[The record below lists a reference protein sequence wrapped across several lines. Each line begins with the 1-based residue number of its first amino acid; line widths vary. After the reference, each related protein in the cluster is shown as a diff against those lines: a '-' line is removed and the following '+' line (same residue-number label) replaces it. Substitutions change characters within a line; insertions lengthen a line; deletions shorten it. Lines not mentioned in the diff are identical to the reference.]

1 MASKSGKAQKGPL
14 ENARAFIDYN
24 DNGVWDSATE
34 PGALTDSTGAYT
46 ISETLLPS
54 AVQTTAGYSLVVT
67 TDGLTVDTSTGAV
80 LSGVTM
86 SAPTTSSM
94 ITPVTTLVE
103 EGGLTQAQVV
113 AALGLPATFDPM
125 TFDAFSTTLT
135 AAEKTTALAAEKV
148 AQKVMAA
155 VTTFAAVAEGSG
167 VSAALAF
174 EGAMSSVVAQVAVAS
189 GASTTMTVSAAD
201 VDAISTLMAAQYDAG
216 GKFKAA
222 VDAGSATKATYTTQA
237 TSTTDAIK
245 NVAAAITAVTSED
258 LAASKDLFS
267 VVQVM
272 QDQVKAAAVSTNT
285 SGIATSVAIATATDA
300 NGDGIADVVATAAAN
315 KAPTAIALSSSSL
328 IETKSANADGSVTV
342 GTVTTTDA
350 DNASGHTYAI
360 VESAGTDFADFTITS
375 AGVLSLKA
383 QPDYETK
390 TSYSVAVSTTDTG
403 GKTFA
408 DTLTVSITDDTTEG
422 GAFGISSDT
431 VTWTDY
437 DPTTDANI
445 TNQFMT
451 TTSGTQVAMG
461 TGAMRMNLTNILNY
475 VDDDALTLA
484 ETPTMSF
491 TLDSLPTGSGNATVT
506 ATVIEGSDA
515 TRSGT
520 EDMITLTVNVAY
532 VDGTLSMPAGTA
544 TGSFDKGDGTTVS
557 FTLDNPTVH
566 AFTLGT
572 TATSTGTALPTLDV
586 KLGNLFKAF
595 TDGAGSAEIL
605 HAGTYSIAIE
615 TTLPLQNTADA
626 SVTKFTGALE
636 LVTST
641 TKDQIYGTDGADTI
655 TGTSAAEVIIAGAGT
670 DTITTGAGADHIV
683 LHAGFGSTTLANANT
698 VTDFTNGTDKFAL
711 DGLTFAQ
718 LTVAAD
724 ATTAADTVI
733 SVTATSE
740 YLMTITDVAYGY
752 IHTDD
757 FVLRADIA

>member
-1 MASKSGKAQKGPL
+1 MRRILHKCGPVRAGKAQKGPL
-14 ENARAFIDYN
+14 ENARAFLDYN

-34 PGALTDSTGAYT
+34 PGDLTSSTGAYT

-54 AVQTTAGYSLVVT
+54 AVQTAAGYSLVVT

-135 AAEKTTALAAEKV
+135 AAEKTTALAVEKV

-189 GASTTMTVSAAD
+189 AASGTMTVSAAD
-201 VDAISTLMAAQYDAG
+201 IDAISALMSDQYDAG

-285 SGIATSVAIATATDA
+285 SGLATAVAIATATDA

-315 KAPTAIALSSSSL
+315 KAPSAIALSSSSL

-360 VESAGTDFADFTITS
+360 VESVGTDFADFTITS

-408 DTLTVSITDDTTEG
+408 DNLTVSITDDTTEG
-422 GAFGISSDT
+422 GAFQISNNM

-437 DPTTDANI
+437 NPSSATAGTDIQTTV
-445 TNQFMT
+445 MT
-451 TTSGTQVAMG
+451 TTTDSTKTVDMGGTVYLNH
-461 TGAMRMNLTNILNY
+461 TNLTYLF
-475 VDDDALTLA
+475 DAASAGTTGK
-484 ETPTMSF
+484 TPVLKF
-491 TLDSLPTGSGNATVT
+491 TLSDVPTGSGSATIKLLFWIIMV
-506 ATVIEGSDA
+506 
-515 TRSGT
+515 R
-520 EDMITLTVNVAY
+520 
-532 VDGTLSMPAGTA
+532 
-544 TGSFDKGDGTTVS
+544 
-557 FTLDNPTVH
+557 
-566 AFTLGT
+566 
-572 TATSTGTALPTLDV
+572 TALRQLR
-586 KLGNLFKAF
+586 L
-595 TDGAGSAEIL
+595 
-605 HAGTYSIAIE
+605 
-615 TTLPLQNTADA
+615 
-626 SVTKFTGALE
+626 
-636 LVTST
+636 
-641 TKDQIYGTDGADTI
+641 
-655 TGTSAAEVIIAGAGT
+655 
-670 DTITTGAGADHIV
+670 
-683 LHAGFGSTTLANANT
+683 LA
-698 VTDFTNGTDKFAL
+698 KER
-711 DGLTFAQ
+711 
-718 LTVAAD
+718 
-724 ATTAADTVI
+724 
-733 SVTATSE
+733 S
-740 YLMTITDVAYGY
+740 
-752 IHTDD
+752 
-757 FVLRADIA
+757 R